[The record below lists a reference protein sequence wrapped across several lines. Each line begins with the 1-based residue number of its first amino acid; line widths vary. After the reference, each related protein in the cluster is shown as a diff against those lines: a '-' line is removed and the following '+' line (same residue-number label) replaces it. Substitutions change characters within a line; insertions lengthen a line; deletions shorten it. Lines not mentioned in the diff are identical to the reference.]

1 MGFLDNLVD
10 SFKNSGGIDNP
21 FSSTQGGLAD
31 KLGSSIGDFFGD
43 VADAVTGAVA
53 PLFENKEQA
62 NTELMSI
69 NPIPLVDD
77 EPESI
82 GMDARTTDSYPT
94 MTHIRNWVRAELI
107 RRESNIGL
115 NYTDGGEEASSDIL
129 SNYVIRKDGTGST
142 GSNIH
147 IEDFFRSEN
156 TIHKS
161 YRGPKSSWCRVT
173 ANGIATNQDGTVMEG
188 FIMHGVD
195 NFNESYGFDSSNTQD
210 APSVLGYD
218 VNKKPHTMIEPDFK
232 HRPPPGVT
240 QIESEDMGVATNH
253 KKTTINF
260 TAWSRSQVDYLDPFF
275 FQPGN
280 SICVEWGWNFY
291 PREALLDVANV
302 GSNPSYAKGKDMN
315 DGMKTMVNNL
325 RAKDPDYILPKI
337 TEWNDEQ
344 NYLYQEGTGMVGLW
358 NSSFAVKKQLKKG
371 RGNYSFVL
379 GMISNFSYSLRAD
392 GGYDCTVEITSVSY
406 LMSQLE
412 NSASSSAGTPDS
424 EEEDENKPISKDKN
438 IVDLYRFVD
447 TYLLEAIEEQ
457 DENPDD
463 SFLGIGNPLADYTS
477 SYNTYKSDR
486 GSKLLRGYGRYFS
499 FGYAS
504 KWDINVDDNKQ
515 YMAGSTDD
523 GRYLTVG
530 WLIDIFNAYFARKSN
545 TTNAKIFEFTVSNAR
560 CVAHPNIKSL
570 DGDVLLIPNS
580 MSPRTNLDNFK
591 YSSIGIAGYDDDD
604 NPMNKS
610 VAYTN
615 LNTEE
620 KYRKAKEAFIGA
632 VRAEQG
638 ISSINSL
645 QDAIKHSPRDDL
657 HRLMTLHRTDK
668 NGEDLYK
675 NQEIRPFPDYEDLD
689 SNNGV
694 SSEGYSGRIQD
705 LYVNY
710 EVVKDAVK
718 NNTTAHAMLKT
729 IFQKMSQAAG
739 GIWDFDLV
747 GEDPDNP
754 SNCVT
759 KIIDRKFTS
768 NNVYDIQKKKKAFIF
783 HAHKKNSIVRSMS
796 TDVSI
801 TGDIAGQV
809 LFEDSENPDSAF
821 YARGQHDR
829 ILKVA
834 KVTTNDAGT
843 VQAAKE
849 KSDSE
854 IPDATKFIVGI
865 EVDSDEGA
873 TTLEGVELT
882 DDNED
887 ELLGGGTSVVSGS
900 NDNMISDTYVVD
912 VEFVEPNA
920 GRAKKRTTK
929 DKNAKN
935 CIKYNMPLDTIELS
949 LEIDGIEGIR
959 LWDMFN
965 CTGVPT
971 KYYMNGLWR
980 VTNIKHSISNGD
992 WVTNITAQFCP
1003 NAADS

>member
-10 SFKNSGGIDNP
+10 SFKNSAEVENP
-21 FSSTQGGLAD
+21 FDTTQGGLMN
-31 KLGSSIGDFFGD
+31 KLGSSVGDFFGD
-43 VADAVTGAVA
+43 VVDSVSGAMA
-53 PLFENKEQA
+53 PLFANKEQA

-82 GMDARTTDSYPT
+82 GMDARTADAYPT

-115 NYTDGGEEASSDIL
+115 HYTDSGEEASDEIL
-129 SNYVIRKDGTGST
+129 SQYVLKNGKGST

-147 IEDFFRSEN
+147 IEDFFREEN

-161 YRGPKSSWCRVT
+161 YRGPKTSWCRVT
-173 ANGIATNQDGTVMEG
+173 SNGIAKNQDGKVMEG
-188 FIMHGVD
+188 FVMHGVD

-218 VNKKPHTMIEPDFK
+218 VNKKPHTMVEPDFK

-260 TAWSRSQVDYLDPFF
+260 VAWSRSQVDYLDPFF

-302 GSNPSYAKGKDMN
+302 GSNPSYAKGKDLN
-315 DGMKTMVNNL
+315 GGMKTAVNNL

-337 TEWNDEQ
+337 TDWNDEQ
-344 NYLYQEGTGMVGLW
+344 NYMYEEGTGMVGLW
-358 NSSFAVKKQLKKG
+358 NSALSVKKHTKKG

-379 GMISNFSYSLRAD
+379 GMISNFSYALRAD

-412 NSASSSAGTPDS
+412 NSASASAGTPPSD
-424 EEEDENKPISKDKN
+424 EDTDAPISKDKN
-438 IVDLYRFVD
+438 IIDLFNFVD

-457 DENPDD
+457 DEDPDD
-463 SFLGIGNPLADYTS
+463 SFIGIGNPLADYTS
-477 SYNTYKSDR
+477 SYDTFKADT
-486 GSKLLRGYGRYFS
+486 GEKGAKLLKGNGRYFS

-504 KWDINVDDNKQ
+504 KYDINVSNDKQ
-515 YMAGSTDD
+515 YMAASTDD

-530 WLIDIFNAYFARKSN
+530 WLIDIFNAYFARKSAG
-545 TTNAKIFEFTVSNAR
+545 TNAKMFEFTVANAR

-570 DGDVLLIPNS
+570 NGDVLLIPNAL
-580 MSPRTNLDNFK
+580 SPRTNLDNFK
-591 YSSIGIAGYDDDD
+591 YSSIGIAGYDDST
-604 NPMNKS
+604 NPINNS
-610 VAYTN
+610 VAYDKLNKKTN
-615 LNTEE
+615 S
-620 KYRKAKEAFIGA
+620 KATQAFIGA
-632 VRAEQG
+632 VKADKG
-638 ISSINSL
+638 IGGINSL
-645 QDAIKHSPRDDL
+645 DDALKHSPRDDL
-657 HRLMTLHRTDK
+657 HKLMTLHRTSEQTK
-668 NGEDLYK
+668 SH
-675 NQEIRPFPDYEDLD
+675 EIRSFPDYEDLD
-689 SNNGV
+689 SINGV

-729 IFQKMSQAAG
+729 ILQKMSEAAG

-747 GEDPDNP
+747 GEDPDNA

-768 NNVYDIQKKKKAFIF
+768 NNIYEIQQKKKAFIF

-796 TDVSI
+796 ADVSI

-834 KVTTNDAGT
+834 KVTNNDASTLQG
-843 VQAAKE
+843 AKE

-865 EVDSDEGA
+865 EVDTDEGVK
-873 TTLEGVELT
+873 TLEGVTLN

-887 ELLGGGTSVVSGS
+887 KLLGGGTSVVSGS

-929 DKNAKN
+929 DKNPKN

-980 VTNIKHSISNGD
+980 VTNIKHSISDGD
-992 WVTNITAQFCP
+992 WATNITAQFCP
-1003 NAADS
+1003 NALD